1 MYLSEIKEI
10 DNDYAIIQAK
20 YNCDCDRYEC
30 WGGNKPN
37 IPLYEKK
44 LEALAEQGQ
53 KESIFL
59 WKISQLGRKIR
70 GKSFKENK
78 KIDEQIEKMDKDSI
92 QYIIYSIDK
101 LEAEGETFEC
111 IKRLD
116 ECQEKYDKLDEE
128 LSLLEGLNL
137 EKEIIYERISRIKN
151 QQDKIKQQANLE
163 WEKILKTPYYEAIYD
178 LAVNKF
184 NKLMNSVPILDKSFL
199 YMNTLVFIH
208 NYNRA
213 LKKIGSEKLHIVNDN
228 KKYVEKKLRALYKA
242 YPNDPYIALRYAN
255 FLRYESALLKL
266 TGRKIMKKISKMPLS
281 ENAENILAEK
291 FLEKKQEYIATNI

>member
-30 WGGNKPN
+30 WGDNKPN

-59 WKISQLGRKIR
+59 WKILQFERKIR

-128 LSLLEGLNL
+128 SSLLEGLNL
-137 EKEIIYERISRIKN
+137 EKEIINERISRIKN

-163 WEKILKTPYYEAIYD
+163 WAKILKTPYYEAIYD

-184 NKLMNSVPILDKSFL
+184 NKLMNSVSVLDKSFL

-228 KKYVEKKLRALYKA
+228 KKVVENELKALYKA
-242 YPNDPYIALRYAN
+242 NPNNPYVALRYAN

-291 FLEKKQEYIATNI
+291 FLEKKQEDMTTNI

>member
-1 MYLSEIKEI
+1 MYLTDMKEI

-30 WGGNKPN
+30 WGGDEPN

-44 LEALAEQGQ
+44 LEALAELGQ

-59 WKISQLGRKIR
+59 WKISQLRRKIR

-78 KIDEQIEKMDKDSI
+78 KIDEQIEKMDKDCI
-92 QYIIYSIDK
+92 VYKIYSIDK

-111 IKRLD
+111 IKRID
-116 ECQEKYDKLDEE
+116 ECKERYDKLEEE
-128 LSLLEGLNL
+128 LSLLEDLNL
-137 EKEIIYERISRIKN
+137 EKEIINERISKVKI
-151 QQDKIKQQANLE
+151 QQDNIKQQANLE
-163 WEKILKTPYYEAIYD
+163 WGKILETPYFDAIYD

-184 NKLMNSVPILDKSFL
+184 NNLMNSVSTLDKSFL
-199 YMNTLVFIH
+199 YMNTLVLIDR
-208 NYNRA
+208 YNRA
-213 LKKIGSEKLHIVNDN
+213 LRKIGSEKLHIVNDN
-228 KKYVEKKLRALYKA
+228 KKDVEKKLKALYKA
-242 YPNDPYIALRYAN
+242 NPNNPYVALRYAN

-281 ENAENILAEK
+281 ENAESILAKK
-291 FLEKKQEYIATNI
+291 FLNKEDNTINI